1 MGILPFQTTNS
12 HLQIVR
18 GLTPEQTEGGVR
30 ELSSHLGWSRSTTH
44 FLLSTLASE
53 GFLMSSSA
61 RRYRLGWAIF
71 ELGSVFLSGLEL
83 REEALPVMRRLN
95 QRFNEIV
102 HVAVLDHGE
111 AVYVEKVASARSM
124 PLFTRMGLRYPAHC
138 TGVGKVLLAHGSETV
153 LRDISLVPFTP
164 HTIIDP
170 QVFRQELKSIR
181 NVRIA
186 YDREEN
192 LFGLS
197 YIASPIYDF
206 TGEVIAALSISLPT
220 VRFLP
225 AESSLTEAVKEAAC
239 EISRSLGY
247 LPNAL
252 GYRFSIPG
260 TYAGA
265 AACGL

>member
-1 MGILPFQTTNS
+1 MTQSLTTARNA
-12 HLQIVR
+12 LQI
-18 GLTPEQTEGGVR
+18 LKAFTPEQPEWGVR
-30 ELSSHLGWSRSTTH
+30 ELSSHLGRSRSTTH
-44 FLLSTLASE
+44 LLLSTLASE
-53 GFLMSSSA
+53 GFLMQSSD

-138 TGVGKVLLAHGSETV
+138 TGVGKVLLAHGPETV

-170 QVFRQELKSIR
+170 QVFRQELKCIR
-181 NVRIA
+181 DVGVA
-186 YDREEN
+186 YDREET
-192 LFGLS
+192 LVGLS
-197 YIASPIYDF
+197 CVAAPIYDF

-225 AESSLTEAVKEAAC
+225 VESSLTEAVKEAAC

-247 LPNAL
+247 LPNAR
-252 GYRFSIPG
+252 GYRFAMPG
-260 TYAGA
+260 A
-265 AACGL
+265 